1 MDMIFQISI
10 LIIVTASILITAYLF
25 LKKNTSNELTQ
36 LKLELKKDRQNF
48 FLPNRVEAYQRLI
61 LLLERISP
69 NSLVMRNHHPSLS
82 AKTMQSELLKSI
94 REEFEHNIAQQIFIS
109 IEAWETIKNSKEEI
123 VKIINLAG
131 SQLKEDA
138 TSTDLAEK
146 IFQIVSE
153 IKTIPTENSIIY
165 LKKELQQL
173 F

>member
-1 MDMIFQISI
+1 MIFQISI

>member
-1 MDMIFQISI
+1 MGIIFQISI
-10 LIIVTASILITAYLF
+10 LVILSASFLITAYLF
-25 LKKNTSNELTQ
+25 LKKNTSNELMQ

-48 FLPNRVEAYQRLI
+48 FLPNRVEAYQRII

-69 NSLVMRNHHPSLS
+69 NSLVMRNHNASLS
-82 AKTMQSELLKSI
+82 AKSMQSELLKSI

-109 IEAWETIKNSKEEI
+109 IDAWETVKNSKEEI

-131 SQLKEDA
+131 SQLNDDA
-138 TSTDLAEK
+138 TATELAGK
-146 IFQIVSE
+146 IFEIVSD
-153 IKTIPTENSIIY
+153 IKSIPTDNSIIS

>member
-109 IEAWETIKNSKEEI
+109 IESWETIKNSKEEI

>member
-153 IKTIPTENSIIY
+153 IKIIPTENSIIY

>member
-36 LKLELKKDRQNF
+36 LKLELKKDRHNF

-153 IKTIPTENSIIY
+153 IKIIPTENSIIY

>member
-1 MDMIFQISI
+1 MIFQISI
-10 LIIVTASILITAYLF
+10 LVIVSASILITAYLF

-69 NSLVMRNHHPSLS
+69 NSLVMRNHNPSSS
-82 AKTMQSELLKSI
+82 AKMMQGELLKSI

-109 IEAWETIKNSKEEI
+109 INAWETVKNSKEEI

-138 TSTDLAEK
+138 TSTDLAQK
-146 IFQIVSE
+146 IFEITSE
-153 IKTIPTENSIIY
+153 IKSIPTENSIVS

>member
-1 MDMIFQISI
+1 MIFQISI

-153 IKTIPTENSIIY
+153 IKIIPTENSIIY